1 MWLRRS
7 RAGKVRSRLPVCRWI
22 DAGFCASAH
31 TQDVRSGSRLCENSD
46 VGLACRKFVSTTSN
60 NKRTV
65 LAVAVERRKERKQF
79 CAFSARAR
87 FHTAWTHLGLSRLSN
102 NLHEAGSDHGGIGS
116 SVSFSLEP
124 RARCALKE
132 ERFAF
137 LTQNPPPLVFQN
149 AEHLFYLSSEATPP
163 GLSRENSRPLAS
175 GARTA
180 LRVRRPNREPVRRQF
195 PPGPM
200 PALRRQ
206 CFA

>member
-1 MWLRRS
+1 MHIRAVGNASILLVSREAKRAAMFPASRRRS
-7 RAGKVRSRLPVCRWI
+7 
-22 DAGFCASAH
+22 
-31 TQDVRSGSRLCENSD
+31 QSD
-46 VGLACRKFVSTTSN
+46 RTRGLAMSFAD
-60 NKRTV
+60 RTAS
-65 LAVAVERRKERKQF
+65 L
-79 CAFSARAR
+79 
-87 FHTAWTHLGLSRLSN
+87 THLGLSRLSN
-102 NLHEAGSDHGGIGS
+102 HLHEAGSDHGGIGS

-132 ERFAF
+132 QRLAF

-149 AEHLFYLSSEATPP
+149 AEHLFYLGHEATPP

-200 PALRRQ
+200 PASRRQ